1 MTSPLT
7 VEPSQKAIIAR
18 GVRKEFGA
26 GETLIRVLHDVD
38 IDVPTGDMTFL
49 VGPSGCGK
57 TTLISVLAGILTP
70 EQGSVELFGQSLKS
84 LRGAA
89 LARFRRA
96 NIGFV
101 FQQFNLLP
109 TLSIT
114 ENAAIPLIAAGAPSR
129 SSHDKA
135 RALLGELGLG
145 KHVDKFPNQLSGGQQ
160 QRVAIARALVH
171 DPRLI
176 VCDEPT
182 ASLDA
187 ASGQSVM
194 EMMREIAVKPGRAVI
209 VVTHDNRIFRFADRI
224 VRMADGRIERIE
236 DGADLNSTDKE
247 KETH

>member
-1 MTSPLT
+1 MATALAQP
-7 VEPSQKAIIAR
+7 PAQIAISAR
-18 GVRKEFGA
+18 GIIKEFGA

-38 IDVPTGDMTFL
+38 LDVPTGDMTFL

-70 EQGSVELFGQSLKS
+70 EKGDVSLFGQSLKA
-84 LRGAA
+84 LRGAR

-109 TLSIT
+109 TLSAT
-114 ENAAIPLIAAGAPSR
+114 ENAAIPLIAAGVASGEA
-129 SSHDKA
+129 HGKA
-135 RALLGELGLG
+135 RVLLDKLGLG
-145 KHVDKFPNQLSGGQQ
+145 KHADKFPNQLSGGQQ

-224 VRMADGRIERIE
+224 VRMVDGRIERIE
-236 DGADLNSTDKE
+236 EGDVLAEALKE
-247 KETH
+247 KEHA

>member
-1 MTSPLT
+1 MALLAADRP
-7 VEPSQKAIIAR
+7 VENAISAR
-18 GVRKEFGA
+18 GIVKEFGA

-38 IDVPTGDMTFL
+38 LDVPTGDMTFL

-57 TTLISVLAGILTP
+57 TTFISVLAGILTP
-70 EQGSVELFGQSLKS
+70 EHGEVRLFGQSLKV

-109 TLSIT
+109 TLSAT
-114 ENAAIPLIAAGAPSR
+114 ENAAIPLIAAGVA
-129 SSHDKA
+129 SSTAHAKA
-135 RALLGELGLG
+135 RVLLERLGLG
-145 KHVDKFPNQLSGGQQ
+145 KHADKFPNQLSGGQQ

-187 ASGQSVM
+187 TSGQSAM
-194 EMMREIAVKPGRAVI
+194 EMLREIAVRPGRAVI
-209 VVTHDNRIFRFADRI
+209 VVTHDNRIFKFADRI
-224 VRMADGRIERIE
+224 VRMSDGRVERIDE
-236 DGADLNSTDKE
+236 GETLAASIKE
-247 KETH
+247 KETA